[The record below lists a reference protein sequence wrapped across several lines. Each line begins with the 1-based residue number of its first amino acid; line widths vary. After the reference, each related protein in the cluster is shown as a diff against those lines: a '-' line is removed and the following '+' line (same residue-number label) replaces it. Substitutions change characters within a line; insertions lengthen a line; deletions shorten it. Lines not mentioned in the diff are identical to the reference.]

1 MGQWS
6 NGSRD
11 WGEVGGEP
19 TEISIQT
26 DDCDDGISGNNYM
39 LWRIVRPEFSM
50 SQYARDDGLSD
61 INKHQLQRR
70 T

>member
-1 MGQWS
+1 MVLETGVKLVVNLQ
-6 NGSRD
+6 RY
-11 WGEVGGEP
+11 P
-19 TEISIQT
+19 Y
-26 DDCDDGISGNNYM
+26 DCDDGISGNNYM